1 MAEVHDLDIYGREL
15 NNGVPYVLDEYET
28 IEQGLKLYL
37 SYINDR
43 IYYPEY
49 RGVLKRLAF
58 KQINNQ
64 TLIPLKFD
72 IQTDILNGFVPNINI
87 NALNIIPDK
96 QNRLLKIEL
105 SYTVKGTQQ
114 INTSI
119 FYVKNDNIIEIEKF
133 EYRDIEYIEEN
144 LYLWVQSVSLTSE
157 MLNKK
162 LIYNYDENC
171 WTYGKYKLIN
181 LNSSTDSY
189 FSQIL
194 QMING

>member
-1 MAEVHDLDIYGREL
+1 MAEIHDLDIYGREL

-133 EYRDIEYIEEN
+133 EYRDIDYTEEN

-171 WTYGKYKLIN
+171 WTYGKYRLIH
-181 LNSSTDSY
+181 LTTEDIF